1 MKLRNKVQKNIVL
14 VFTGLITVLAA
25 TGAVF
30 SKDVK
35 GINPSML
42 STAAIYMAM
51 TSVLVVMSIEDG
63 TAPSVKRQ
71 KSGYAVPFII
81 LAGFAIRM
89 IIGLASAG
97 YETDMACWTIWSQTA
112 AGEGL
117 TGIYTSGIFIDYPPG
132 YVYVL
137 HLLGNIANLLG
148 IEVFTP
154 GYNLLVKMP
163 SIIAD
168 MVLVYIIYSKAS
180 EKINGRWGAVLALLY
195 MIHPMVILDSAG
207 WGQVDGLL
215 TLFVV
220 LYLIALKDKKIVKA
234 SVCFTIGLLIKPQ
247 MLFFG
252 PVLAV
257 VFIKYVMGKGFR
269 KGFSVFAKG
278 FGFSAAIFIAAVL
291 PLSSGQRWTW
301 VIEKYFG
308 AVESYDFITLNSA
321 NLYGMLGLNWMEL
334 TTSTAGKVWF
344 IVSISA
350 MVISV
355 AGYFILSFMD
365 RKDGRMFFL
374 AAVLMTGIFVLGPKM
389 HERYI
394 FPVIAILLMSYVYE
408 GGIEGISFAGIIG
421 VAAFV
426 NCAQVLSVIYIPA
439 KNPVFITSSLI
450 MTLCYIAMTGLAAFE
465 IIGERRKDRKLS

>member
-1 MKLRNKVQKNIVL
+1 
-14 VFTGLITVLAA
+14 
-25 TGAVF
+25 
-30 SKDVK
+30 
-35 GINPSML
+35 
-42 STAAIYMAM
+42 
-51 TSVLVVMSIEDG
+51 
-63 TAPSVKRQ
+63 
-71 KSGYAVPFII
+71 
-81 LAGFAIRM
+81 
-89 IIGLASAG
+89 
-97 YETDMACWTIWSQTA
+97 
-112 AGEGL
+112 
-117 TGIYTSGIFIDYPPG
+117 
-132 YVYVL
+132 
-137 HLLGNIANLLG
+137 
-148 IEVFTP
+148 
-154 GYNLLVKMP
+154 
-163 SIIAD
+163 
-168 MVLVYIIYSKAS
+168 
-180 EKINGRWGAVLALLY
+180 
-195 MIHPMVILDSAG
+195 
-207 WGQVDGLL
+207 
-215 TLFVV
+215 
-220 LYLIALKDKKIVKA
+220 
-234 SVCFTIGLLIKPQ
+234 
-247 MLFFG
+247 
-252 PVLAV
+252 
-257 VFIKYVMGKGFR
+257 MGKGFR

-374 AAVLMTGIFVLGPKM
+374 AAVLMIGIFVLGPKM